1 MNALDQWVAQAQA
14 AVAPAIAQTTAEIME
29 REKAKIRAELKKYFI
44 IGGIGI
50 GVLVALSF
58 TYRAIRK

>member
-1 MNALDQWVAQAQA
+1 MTMFDQWVAQAQA

-29 REKAKIRAELKKYFI
+29 LEKAKIRDEIKKYLI

-50 GVLVALSF
+50 SALIALSF